1 MRLAFLWVL
10 MTFCSWNFA
19 VENTVENDREPKGKT
34 VTLVF
39 TEDLRFGS
47 DEEGLEYL
55 WADPSS
61 LVEADANG
69 NIYVGDVRDRRILQF
84 DKDGQFVK
92 FIAKQ
97 GQGPGEL
104 QALADLSILK
114 DGSMIALNSGPGVL
128 PKFLFFDQDMKY
140 KDTKAP
146 EGFSKVVVSSE
157 FAPDGKIFA
166 GMFLA
171 FDMEKGTMKMKVGA
185 LDMNFEVLK
194 QLSERDQSFD
204 PAAFQSPQGLSK
216 FLSDTLRNAYKGTGM
231 MHFDKEGNAYSAISN
246 DYTITKWSPD
256 LSTKLMVIKRKYK
269 PIPNTEERIDAIAEN
284 TLDTFRNGP
293 LASMI
298 TDQLKKNIIEKAE
311 LPIVVNPVNG
321 IITMEDG
328 HLLVVHDVNFAT
340 GEQIVDIFN
349 AKGEFQGQS
358 TMDSWA
364 FYNRNGLTSMIFKNG
379 FAYCLETDDLGDNR
393 VVRYKYEF
401 K

>member
-1 MRLAFLWVL
+1 MRLAILWVL

-19 VENTVENDREPKGKT
+19 VEKTVENDREPDGKA

-47 DEEGLEYL
+47 DEEGGEYL

-61 LVEADANG
+61 LVETDADG

-84 DKDGQFVK
+84 DKDGNFVK
-92 FIAKQ
+92 LVAKQ

-104 QALADLSILK
+104 QALADLAILG
-114 DGSMIALNSGPGVL
+114 DGSLIALNSGPGVL
-128 PKFLFFDQDMKY
+128 PKFLFFDKNMKY
-140 KDTKAP
+140 LDTKAP
-146 EGFSKVVVSSE
+146 KGFSKVVVSSE
-157 FAPDGKIFA
+157 FSPDGETFA

-185 LDMNFEVLK
+185 LDMNFDVKK

-204 PAAFQSPQGLSK
+204 PAAFQSQQGLSK
-216 FLSDTLRNAYKGTGM
+216 FLSDTLKNAYKGTGM
-231 MHFDKEGNAYSAISN
+231 MTFDKEGNAYSAVSN
-246 DYTITKWSPD
+246 EYTITKWAPD
-256 LSTKLMVIKRKYK
+256 LTNKLMVIKRKYK
-269 PIPNTEERIDAIAEN
+269 PIPNTEDRIDAIAEN
-284 TLDTFRNGP
+284 TLDSFRSGP
-293 LASMI
+293 LASLI
-298 TDQLKKNIIEKAE
+298 TDQLKKDIIENAD

-321 IITMEDG
+321 LIPMEDG

-340 GEQIVDIFN
+340 GQQMVDIFN
-349 AKGEFQGQS
+349 ADGTFKGRA

-379 FAYCLETDDLGDNR
+379 FAYCMETDDLGDNR